1 MTANAHL
8 LQHFKAHQSTLDAT
22 FLTLSETIESAGQ
35 RLSRCLLEDGKILCC
50 GNGGSACEAQHLSS
64 ELINRFD
71 RERPGLPALALTGD
85 VAALTSIANDYRFE
99 EVFSKPIRALG
110 QPNDVL
116 VLYTTS
122 GQSSN
127 LVAAVAAAHDRGMA
141 IIALTGKS
149 GGPLATLLSE
159 GDLELRVPSDSTARI
174 QEMHLLI
181 THCLCDYIDRQLFGD
196 G

>member
-1 MTANAHL
+1 MTSANRL
-8 LQHFKAHQSTLDAT
+8 LQHFKAHQLTLDAT
-22 FLTLSETIESAGQ
+22 LAALSETIDRAAQ

-64 ELINRFD
+64 ELINRFERD
-71 RERPGLPALALTGD
+71 RPGLPALTLTGD

-99 EVFSKPIRALG
+99 EIFSKPIRALG
-110 QPNDVL
+110 HPNDVL
-116 VLYTTS
+116 VLFTTS
-122 GQSSN
+122 GQSQN
-127 LVAAVAAAHDRGMA
+127 LLAAVAAAHDRGMT
-141 IIALTGKS
+141 IIALTGKN
-149 GGPLATLLSE
+149 GGPLSTLLGE

-181 THCLCDYIDRQLFGD
+181 THCLCDFIDRQLFGD